1 MKNKWSQTHEIRRE
15 TKKLQQLK
23 VSTRMEAHEVPGFCT
38 YCLQLTV

>member
-1 MKNKWSQTHEIRRE
+1 MHEIRGG

-23 VSTRMEAHEVPGFCT
+23 VSTCMEAHEVPGFCT